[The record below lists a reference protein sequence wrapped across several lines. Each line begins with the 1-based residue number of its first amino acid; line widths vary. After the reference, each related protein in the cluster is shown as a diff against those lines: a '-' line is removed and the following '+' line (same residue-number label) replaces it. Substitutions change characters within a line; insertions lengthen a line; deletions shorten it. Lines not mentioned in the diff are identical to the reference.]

1 MNSELAAL
9 QEKLEEALQKK
20 EKLDQFL
27 ANSKG
32 VFRQQVFIKGAGKLP
47 VF

>member
-9 QEKLEEALQKK
+9 QEKLEETLQKK
-20 EKLDQFL
+20 EKLDQLL

-32 VFRQQVFIKGAGKLP
+32 VFRQQVYIDYYILHA
-47 VF
+47 